1 MMRGI
6 AISMTALLLASCGLK
21 PEPANLALVQL
32 SPAET
37 TVVQDSLRKTMI
49 DPDSVRFGTMNSGRY
64 ADGKV
69 VVCGWINAKNTGDE
83 PFYGVLTTVDGKPVF
98 NVQLFGSDQ
107 TSVAEAD
114 QICRRSGGG
123 LPAR

>member
-21 PEPANLALVQL
+21 PEPTNLALVQL

>member
-6 AISMTALLLASCGLK
+6 ATSMTALLLASCGLK

>member
-49 DPDSVRFGTMNSGRY
+49 DPDSVRFGTINSGRY